1 MYRTDTYLEELPPLL
16 DLDIIDDPLT
26 QFDDSIFDPLMADNK
41 LLSAML
47 KPAPKILIKT
57 APVAGTI

>member
-1 MYRTDTYLEELPPLL
+1 LL
-16 DLDIIDDPLT
+16 DLDEIDDPLT
-26 QFDDSIFDPLMADNK
+26 QFDDSITDPLMADNK

-47 KPAPKILIKT
+47 KPAPKMLIKT